1 MDQLRNGQSIR
12 LTRSAVARGRSWYL
26 DAVNGGPTSMD
37 ILVTWLST
45 PGNYD
50 RWLSTPI
57 PGPHRE
63 DFCTEIVEIMQ
74 QHGIHHRN
82 AMGINNRI
90 LVIRRSYNSAR
101 DFFNHATR
109 AGEEVDPI
117 VLVYVRRV
125 CQHWDLLDPVM
136 GPQDV
141 DIQPGDHT
149 RRPSGGISSD
159 DESTNTNST

>member
-82 AMGINNRI
+82 AMGKSSVLIFLAQALTPI
-90 LVIRRSYNSAR
+90 AR
-101 DFFNHATR
+101 
-109 AGEEVDPI
+109 
-117 VLVYVRRV
+117 
-125 CQHWDLLDPVM
+125 
-136 GPQDV
+136 
-141 DIQPGDHT
+141 
-149 RRPSGGISSD
+149 
-159 DESTNTNST
+159 